1 MQNYETRKQL
11 EASIQNIADL
21 HNFKRDELRN
31 SLKWYLINNGVIFS
45 STTELSDGDL
55 KYIADSFSD
64 FAFRMEN
71 TPPAERG
78 NAIDFKTLIPLIY
91 ASIPV
96 HKPGHKIKT
105 NTKRKSRVSDDSNA
119 GRVVHPDHR
128 RDFEK
133 AFLDGQ

>member
-1 MQNYETRKQL
+1 MQNYEYRKQL
-11 EASIQNIADL
+11 EAAIQNLADL
-21 HNFKRDELRN
+21 HGITRDSLRG
-31 SLKWYLINNGVIFS
+31 SLKWYLINKGVIFS
-45 STTELSDGDL
+45 STIELSDGDL

-64 FAFRMEN
+64 FAFKMEN

-105 NTKRKSRVSDDSNA
+105 NTQRKSRISDHANA
-119 GRVVHPDHR
+119 GKNLSPDHR

-133 AFLDGQ
+133 SFLDGQ